1 MKQKCC
7 IEPKSQKEITDTAK
21 LLKVIAEEN
30 RLKILCLL
38 KVEELCVC
46 DIWKNLGIP
55 QNLASHHLKVL
66 KSVELIDSKKRG
78 LKVIYFLN
86 KKTIENLDLSI
97 SKLLK

>member
-7 IEPKSQKEITDTAK
+7 IEPKSQRGIAETAK

-38 KVEELCVC
+38 KAGELCVC
-46 DIWKNLGIP
+46 DIWENLGIP

-66 KSVELIDSKKRG
+66 KSVGLIDSKKIG
-78 LKVIYFLN
+78 LKVNYFFN

-97 SKLLK
+97 SNLLK